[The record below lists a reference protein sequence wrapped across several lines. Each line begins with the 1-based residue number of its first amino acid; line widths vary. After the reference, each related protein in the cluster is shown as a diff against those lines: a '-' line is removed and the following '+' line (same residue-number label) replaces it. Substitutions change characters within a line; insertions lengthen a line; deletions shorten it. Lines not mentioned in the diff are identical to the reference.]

1 MKSTMTFSA
10 FVALTCAGY
19 ASSVSAGSP
28 LPAATGYVQC
38 STSAGDFDDPSS
50 CSTSNEAATRTLS
63 PYATLSGSGSY
74 PGGLVPLQGI
84 IFAVTDFDFTVAGP
98 DPYAKVEVD
107 IGTRLHQSTV
117 NGGYGFSEIVV
128 NADADIFTGPN
139 TAQKAICSDP
149 NCTDQSTDFDGTLQV
164 TTNPGYVST
173 VHLEIEAGGSF
184 AAGANSGEAYADPY
198 LYIDPSTPDAA
209 DYSITL
215 SPGVGNGLPGV
226 PEPASWALMILGVG
240 ATGATFRGSRR
251 LRAAV

>member
-1 MKSTMTFSA
+1 VDSNAERHLTLRPSEQCALHSEEIMKSTMTFSA

-98 DPYAKVEVD
+98 DCQRRSK
-107 IGTRLHQSTV
+107 TRPVWRCKTR
-117 NGGYGFSEIVV
+117 
-128 NADADIFTGPN
+128 P
-139 TAQKAICSDP
+139 
-149 NCTDQSTDFDGTLQV
+149 
-164 TTNPGYVST
+164 
-173 VHLEIEAGGSF
+173 
-184 AAGANSGEAYADPY
+184 
-198 LYIDPSTPDAA
+198 
-209 DYSITL
+209 
-215 SPGVGNGLPGV
+215 
-226 PEPASWALMILGVG
+226 
-240 ATGATFRGSRR
+240 
-251 LRAAV
+251 LRARRFQSWPGPDRGLARTARFRFRNYAGRISPVSGLIRSASAA